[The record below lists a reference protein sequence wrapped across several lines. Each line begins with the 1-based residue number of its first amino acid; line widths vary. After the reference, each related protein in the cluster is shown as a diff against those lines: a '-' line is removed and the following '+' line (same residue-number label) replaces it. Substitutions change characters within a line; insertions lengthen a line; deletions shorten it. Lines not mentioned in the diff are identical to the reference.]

1 MSGNKILLDTN
12 VIIYASKQL
21 LDIDKFVNSYDEF
34 YVSIITYL
42 EVYGYEFSK
51 SNEKDLVDELFKNI
65 EIVDLNKE
73 ISEFVI
79 EIRKN
84 KVKKIKL
91 PDAIILATSKFL
103 DIPLLTADWDDF
115 LSIDETITIEN
126 LDSLK
131 K

>member
-103 DIPLLTADWDDF
+103 GIPLLTVDWDDF

>member
-12 VIIYASKQL
+12 VIIYASKQI
-21 LDIDKFVNSYDEF
+21 LDIDKFINSYEEY

-42 EVYGYEFSK
+42 EVYGYEFSN
-51 SNEKDLVDELFKNI
+51 SNEKDLVDELFNNI
-65 EIVDLNKE
+65 QIIDLNKE

-84 KVKKIKL
+84 KIKKIKL

-103 DIPLLTADWDDF
+103 DIPLLTVDWDDF
-115 LSIDETITIEN
+115 LSIDETIIIKN

>member
-1 MSGNKILLDTN
+1 M
-12 VIIYASKQL
+12 
-21 LDIDKFVNSYDEF
+21 
-34 YVSIITYL
+34 
-42 EVYGYEFSK
+42 
-51 SNEKDLVDELFKNI
+51 VDELFNNI
-65 EIVDLNKE
+65 QIIDLNKE

-84 KVKKIKL
+84 KIKKIKL

-115 LSIDETITIEN
+115 LSIDETIIIKN